1 MRIPERTINFNVYNA
16 TDNELLFCA
25 TADLGDI
32 SFSTDEVSG
41 SGIMGKYE
49 SPTQGSLESMKVTL
63 NFRTIDR
70 AALNL
75 LKHNGLQ
82 LDFRQATQV
91 QDTLNGGYTSEGF
104 YMSMWTCPPHNI
116 TLGTM
121 EPGGKNESKVELEVK
136 ALTIFFDDV
145 EQLAI
150 DKENF
155 VFRVDGVDKLQKI
168 KRDLGYDY

>member
-16 TDNELLFCA
+16 IDNELLFCA
-25 TADLGDI
+25 TVDLPDLAQM
-32 SFSTDEVSG
+32 TDEVSG

-49 SPTQGSLESMKVTL
+49 SPTLGSFESMKATL
-63 NFRTIDR
+63 HFRTIDNSG
-70 AALNL
+70 LKL

-91 QDTLNGGYTSEGF
+91 QNTLTGEYDSVGF
-104 YMSMWTCPPHNI
+104 FMSMWTCPPHSI
-116 TLGTM
+116 SLGTA
-121 EPGGKNESKVELEVK
+121 EPGGKNEFSVELEVK

-145 EQLAI
+145 EQVAI
-150 DKENF
+150 DKESF
-155 VFRVDGVDKLQKI
+155 VYRVDGVDKLQKV

>member
-25 TADLGDI
+25 TVDLPEL
-32 SFSTDEVSG
+32 SFLTDEVSG

-49 SPTQGSLESMKVTL
+49 SPTQGSLDSMKVTL
-63 NFRTIDR
+63 NYRTIDSS
-70 AALNL
+70 ALRM
-75 LKHNGLQ
+75 LKHSGLQ

-91 QDTLNGGYTSEGF
+91 QDTLTGEYGSEGY
-104 YMSMWTCPPHNI
+104 YMSMWTCPPHSL
-116 TLGTM
+116 TLGSA
-121 EPGGKNESKVELEVK
+121 EAGGKNESKIELEVK

-155 VFRVDGVDKLQKI
+155 VFRVDGEDKLQKL
-168 KRDLGYDY
+168 KRDLGYDF